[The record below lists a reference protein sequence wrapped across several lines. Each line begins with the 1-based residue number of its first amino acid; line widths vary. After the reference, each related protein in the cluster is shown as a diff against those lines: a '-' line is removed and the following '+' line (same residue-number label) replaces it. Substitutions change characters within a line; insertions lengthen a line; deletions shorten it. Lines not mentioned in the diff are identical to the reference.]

1 MTWMALP
8 KEESSTR
15 RLSMMVRGKEP
26 FFGTDSGSVTTVAVF
41 VEIKAGQTCQFVHK

>member
-15 RLSMMVRGKEP
+15 RLSMTVRGKEP
-26 FFGTDSGSVTTVAVF
+26 FFGTDSGSVNSVAVF
-41 VEIKAGQTCQFVHK
+41 VEIKAGQTCEFVHK